1 MFISLVAQIVK
12 SLLARRPGF
21 NLWVGKIPWR
31 KEWQPTPVFSPEEF
45 HGQGSLAGYSPWGRI
60 ESDTT
65 ERVIL
70 GMLKNDAVVAAV
82 NFRTFSS
89 PQEDTVPLALPT
101 PFISSS
107 PNPWQLVTDFVSIDS
122 PLLDISYK

>member
-1 MFISLVAQIVK
+1 
-12 SLLARRPGF
+12 
-21 NLWVGKIPWR
+21 
-31 KEWQPTPVFSPEEF
+31 
-45 HGQGSLAGYSPWGRI
+45 
-60 ESDTT
+60 
-65 ERVIL
+65 
-70 GMLKNDAVVAAV
+70 MLKNDAVIAAV

-101 PFISSS
+101 LFISSS